1 MGVLVRKIDGY
12 VMRTVGGAMFLVM
25 MVVLSLDLI
34 FAFIAELDDIRNNYQ
49 ILDALWYVF
58 LTLPRRIYDYL
69 PLGAFMGC
77 LVGLGSMASSSELT
91 VVRAAG
97 VSLKRI
103 VWSAMKPALV
113 IVVMGVLIGEYLA
126 PPAERV
132 AQSYKAVALGAGS
145 NVASA
150 SGVWHKEG
158 DSYIHLNAVQPNG
171 VLHGVSRFQF
181 DDDRQLLAASFA
193 ERAIY
198 QGDHWLLENVRT
210 TSLEDDRTVR
220 VDDRTL
226 RWETG
231 LSPGVLSVLIVKPE
245 NLSMT
250 GLYTYATYLG
260 EQSLN
265 ASRYWLAFWK
275 KALMPLGT
283 AVMVLV
289 AISFIFGPLRSV
301 TMGFRVFTGLLVGLL
316 FKYMQDFLGPMSLV
330 YGFNPM
336 LAVLVPIAVSAV
348 AGGILMRRAG

>member
-1 MGVLVRKIDGY
+1 MRRVDGY
-12 VMRTVGGAMFLVM
+12 VMRTVGGAIFLVM
-25 MVVLSLDLI
+25 VVVLSLDLV
-34 FAFIAELDDIRNNYQ
+34 FAFIAELENTRNDYQ
-49 ILDALWYVF
+49 TLQVLWHIL
-58 LTLPRRIYDYL
+58 LTVPRRIYDYL

-77 LVGLGSMASSSELT
+77 LIGLGSMASSSELT
-91 VVRAAG
+91 VIRAAG
-97 VSLKRI
+97 VSLRRI

-113 IVVMGVLIGEYLA
+113 VVLLGLVIGEYVA

-132 AQSYKAVALGAGS
+132 AQSDKAVALGAGR

-158 DSYIHLNAVQPNG
+158 DVYIHLNAVQPNG
-171 VLHGVSRFQF
+171 VLHGVSRFRF
-181 DDDRQLLAASFA
+181 DDDRLLISASFA
-193 ERAIY
+193 ERAIF
-198 QGDHWLLENVRT
+198 QGDYWLLENVRT
-210 TSLEDDRTVR
+210 TNFEGNRTAR
-220 VDDRTL
+220 SESQTL

-250 GLYTYATYLG
+250 GLYTYARYLG
-260 EQSLN
+260 EQRLN

-316 FKYMQDFLGPMSLV
+316 FKYMQDLLGPMSLL

-336 LAVLVPIAVSAV
+336 LAVLVPIAVNAV
-348 AGGILMRRAG
+348 VGAILMRRAG

>member
-1 MGVLVRKIDGY
+1 MRRIDGY

-25 MVVLSLDLI
+25 VVVLSLDLI
-34 FAFIAELDDIRNNYQ
+34 FAFIAELEDTRNDYQ
-49 ILDALWYVF
+49 TLQALWYVVM
-58 LTLPRRIYDYL
+58 TLPRRIYDYL

-91 VVRAAG
+91 VIRAAG
-97 VSLKRI
+97 VSLRRI
-103 VWSAMKPALV
+103 VWSAMKPALLVV
-113 IVVMGVLIGEYLA
+113 ILGVLIGEYVA

-132 AQSYKAVALGAGS
+132 AQSDKAVALGAGS

-158 DSYIHLNAVQPNG
+158 NVYIHLNAVQPNG
-171 VLHGVSRFQF
+171 VLHGISRFRF
-181 DDDRQLLAASFA
+181 DDQRQMVSASFA
-193 ERAIY
+193 RRAIY
-198 QGDHWLLENVRT
+198 QGDYWLLENVRT
-210 TSLEDDRTVR
+210 TRLEESRTVR
-220 VDDRTL
+220 ETSPSE

-231 LSPGVLSVLIVKPE
+231 LSPSVLSVLIVKPE

-250 GLYTYATYLG
+250 GLYTYASYLG
-260 EQSLN
+260 EQRLN
-265 ASRYWLAFWK
+265 AAPYWLAFWK

-316 FKYMQDFLGPMSLV
+316 FKYMQDLLGPMSLV

-336 LAVLVPIAVSAV
+336 LAVLVPIAISAL
-348 AGGILMRRAG
+348 AGALLMRRAG